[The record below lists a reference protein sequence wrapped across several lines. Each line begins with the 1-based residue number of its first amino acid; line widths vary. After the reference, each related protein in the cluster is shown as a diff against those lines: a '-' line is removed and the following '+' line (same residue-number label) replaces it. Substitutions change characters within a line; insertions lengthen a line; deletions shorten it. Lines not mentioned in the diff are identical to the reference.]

1 MNLTI
6 QAASN
11 EMVNPILAYSI
22 RLIVIVTNLISKQS
36 GVFMRKEMKHGED
49 PNPADLS
56 GINGAKLLCHSIP
69 SLLTNTP
76 AMNRPMAMINIP
88 WPPF

>member
-1 MNLTI
+1 
-6 QAASN
+6 
-11 EMVNPILAYSI
+11 
-22 RLIVIVTNLISKQS
+22 
-36 GVFMRKEMKHGED
+36 MRKEMKHGED

-56 GINGAKLLCHSIP
+56 DINGAKLLCHSIP

>member
-1 MNLTI
+1 
-6 QAASN
+6 
-11 EMVNPILAYSI
+11 
-22 RLIVIVTNLISKQS
+22 
-36 GVFMRKEMKHGED
+36 MRKEMKHGED
-49 PNPADLS
+49 LNLADLS
-56 GINGAKLLCHSIP
+56 GINGAKLLRHSIP

>member
-6 QAASN
+6 REDSK
-11 EMVNPILAYSI
+11 ETVNPIPVYSI
-22 RLIVIVTNLISKQS
+22 RLIVIATNLISKQS

-49 PNPADLS
+49 LNLADLS
-56 GINGAKLLCHSIP
+56 GINGAKLLRHSIP

-76 AMNRPMAMINIP
+76 AMNRPMAMINIH
-88 WPPF
+88 